1 MRPDQLD
8 RYTIAQLR
16 QMHRTAFE
24 DANAAF
30 ARLDRNLEDRK
41 AAPYPSP
48 AHSIA
53 MLQYPALRAAAE
65 EKVDHMLALSMEI
78 DRRYAAAD
86 QADLDKIARVAARFL
101 S

>member
-1 MRPDQLD
+1 MTLD
-8 RYTIAQLR
+8 GYTITQLR
-16 QMHRTAFE
+16 EMHRVAFE
-24 DANAAF
+24 DASAAF
-30 ARLDRNLEDRK
+30 ARLDQNLEARRS
-41 AAPYPSP
+41 APYPSP
-48 AHSIA
+48 AHSLA
-53 MLQYPALRAAAE
+53 VAVYPALRAAAE

>member
-1 MRPDQLD
+1 MTLD
-8 RYTIAQLR
+8 GYTLAQLR
-16 QMHRTAFE
+16 KMHRAAFE
-24 DANAAF
+24 DASAAF
-30 ARLDRNLEDRK
+30 ARLDRNLEERR

-48 AHSIA
+48 AHSLA
-53 MLQYPALRAAAE
+53 LFEYPLLRASAE